1 MRRVAVVRTAH
12 QELEIWKSSLAAEFR
27 VAGAVHAFHHR
38 RRFLTG
44 QVWDMLAAA
53 ALLGKREEPRSVL
66 MLGLAGGTSLRTL
79 RHLLPACRFTAIDI
93 DGSIVRLA
101 RRHMA
106 LDDTGVEVVIG
117 DAYAWLR
124 KNRRTFDVVIDDI
137 YLAGRTD
144 VFRPQAMDRQLLR
157 TLRRC
162 VAPGGVLAVNL
173 VTGPGHRATQSATR
187 RLLRH
192 HFAEVRSVTS
202 PEAMNEVL
210 VAGQSVAT
218 ARRLRKWGA
227 AFPEPSDRAHW
238 RKIAVRRIG
247 RMLRRGNR
255 NERATDK
262 RG

>member
-1 MRRVAVVRTAH
+1 MAKRALSSASAARLRRIAMVRTSH
-12 QELEIWKSSLAAEFR
+12 QELEIWKSSLATEFR

-79 RHLLPACRFTAIDI
+79 RHLVPQCRFTAIDI
-93 DGSIVRLA
+93 DGGIVRLA

-106 LDDTGVEVVIG
+106 LDDAGIEVVIG

-124 KNRRTFDVVIDDI
+124 QNRRTFDVVIDDI

-144 VFRPQAMDRQLLR
+144 VFRPQAMDRRLLQN
-157 TLRRC
+157 LRRC

-173 VTGPGHRATQSATR
+173 VTGPGHRALQSATR
-187 RLLRH
+187 RLLRDN
-192 HFAEVRSVTS
+192 FPEVRSVTS
-202 PEAMNEVL
+202 PAAMNEVL

-218 ARRLRKWGA
+218 AGRLRKWSA
-227 AFPEPSDRAHW
+227 AFPESADRAHW
-238 RKIAVRRIG
+238 RKIAVRRIV
-247 RMLRRGNR
+247 
-255 NERATDK
+255 
-262 RG
+262 